1 MMNASENSTRKAGHA
16 GALIPWILIG
26 LALGAVGGAVY
37 ARQRL
42 DKNSKYLSQW
52 LAISEYE
59 NLAGL
64 EYKHADTDHAK
75 KAQQDLLT
83 FMDYAEANRLATDKR
98 TLEIDRGLTYMRLA
112 LLDEKSGDLEASR
125 AHIAAAAK
133 TLQLDDTSEAHLRQI
148 IAKMDSSLP

>member
-1 MMNASENSTRKAGHA
+1 MMNASRNSTGDAGRT
-16 GALIPWILIG
+16 GVVIPWILIG
-26 LALGAVGGAVY
+26 LVLGVVGGAVY

-64 EYKHADTDHAK
+64 QYKHADRDHAR
-75 KAQQDLLT
+75 KAQLDLLT
-83 FMDYAEANRLATDKR
+83 FMDYAEANQLATDKK

-112 LLDEKSGDLEASR
+112 VLDDKSGDLEASR
-125 AHIAAAAK
+125 RHISAAAK
-133 TLQLDDTSEAHLRQI
+133 TLQIDDTSETHLRQI